1 MIIQPAKMKLNNSS
15 IALFVKD
22 IDVSKKFYT
31 NLLCLEVEFDFGKN
45 IIFKGGIAIWEINP
59 NHIIPSTLGENSLN
73 GKSNRFELYFETEN
87 LEEVYMP
94 LKEANI
100 TFLHEI
106 YEENW
111 GQHTIR
117 FFDPD
122 NHLIEIGESL
132 RCFVKRMLNSGMT
145 KEQVSAKTVIAIGD
159 FDRILNDFC

>member
-1 MIIQPAKMKLNNSS
+1 MNIKNSS

-22 IDVSKKFYT
+22 IENSKTFYHG
-31 NLLCLEVEFDFGKN
+31 LLGLEIEFDFGKN

-59 NHIIPSTLGENSLN
+59 THIISSTLGENSLN

-87 LEEVYMP
+87 LEKVFLT

-100 TFLHEI
+100 HFLHEI
-106 YEENW
+106 HEESW
-111 GQHTIR
+111 GQRTIR

-132 RCFVKRMLNSGMT
+132 LCFIKRMLDSGMT
-145 KEQVSAKTVIAIGD
+145 KEQVSAKTGVALAD
-159 FDRILNDFC
+159 FEKILNGN